1 MDYTAVTRYFITTI
15 TN

>member
-1 MDYTAVTRYFITTI
+1 MDYTAVTRYFITAI